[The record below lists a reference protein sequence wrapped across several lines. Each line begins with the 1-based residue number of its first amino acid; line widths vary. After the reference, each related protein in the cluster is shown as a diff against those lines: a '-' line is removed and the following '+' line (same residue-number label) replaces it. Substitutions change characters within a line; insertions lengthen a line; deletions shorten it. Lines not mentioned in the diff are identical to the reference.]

1 MPRLLSMLTV
11 FVVLVWGY
19 PTGFAGGY
27 GMALTFVPGYSFRCM
42 GDVSAIFKSTKFFY
56 VDNYLAFL
64 ADEGCSRP
72 PLLAP
77 RPDVPPVPDETPQEP
92 YEHYKP
98 WWSQDI
104 VSLML
109 HGIGARTIN
118 GFRRGKIEGATL
130 IGYLFNNSVLF
141 VLAYYLLY
149 LFVCFILGKFVVEWL
164 IDRWKRG
171 SSAKP

>member
-1 MPRLLSMLTV
+1 MLRLLSVLTV
-11 FVVLVWGY
+11 FVVLIWGY
-19 PTGFAGGY
+19 PIGFAGGY

-56 VDNYLAFL
+56 ADNYLDFL
-64 ADEGCSRP
+64 ADEGCSRL

-77 RPDVPPVPDETPQEP
+77 RPDAAPEEMPEGP
-92 YEHYKP
+92 YEAYKP
-98 WWSQDI
+98 SWPQDF
-104 VSLML
+104 VGVML
-109 HGIGARTIN
+109 HGIAARTTD
-118 GFRRGKIEGATL
+118 GFRQGKIEGADL
-130 IGYLFNNSVLF
+130 IAYLFNNSVLF
-141 VLAYYLLY
+141 ALAYYLLY